1 MTKIIGLEDIHTG
14 PHLQQEINA
23 GGRFVIY
30 SYVIS
35 ILIMT
40 FRRNSNIYFIR
51 ADESRITRGLVFS
64 LLSFLLGWWGVPW
77 GFIYTPIALWTNFQG
92 GKDVTAEVLLA
103 LQRSGVGQAV

>member
-23 GGRFVIY
+23 GGRFVTY
-30 SYVIS
+30 SYVVS

-40 FRRNSNIYFIR
+40 FRRNSDIYFIR

-64 LLSFLLGWWGVPW
+64 LISLLLGWWGIPW
-77 GFIYTPIALWTNFQG
+77 GFIYTLAALWTNFQG
-92 GKDVTAEVLLA
+92 GKDVTAEVLAA
-103 LQRSGVGQAV
+103 LQRPAGGQAA

>member
-1 MTKIIGLEDIHTG
+1 MTKIIGLEGIHTG

-40 FRRNSNIYFIR
+40 FRRNSNIYF
-51 ADESRITRGLVFS
+51 STVH
-64 LLSFLLGWWGVPW
+64 
-77 GFIYTPIALWTNFQG
+77 
-92 GKDVTAEVLLA
+92 
-103 LQRSGVGQAV
+103 LQ